1 LFYNK
6 PNKRGTQIVLRIQ
19 LYIEYDGTEYAGWQ
33 RQENALSVQ
42 QVVEECLSKLT
53 GEAIT
58 ITGAG
63 RTDAG
68 VHAAFQAAHF
78 DTDAKIPA
86 ERFAYALNFTLPPS
100 IRIKKSI
107 AVPDDF
113 HARYSAKSKWYRYTV
128 YNHPHASAL
137 NRQTNYHMRDP
148 LDTASMDEAARCMA
162 GTHDFA
168 AFAASGAVQKTTIRT
183 VYDTRV
189 TREGDFVYIDIKGS
203 GFLYNM
209 VRIFAGTLIEIG
221 RHRMDITAIQKM
233 IDTGDRLEGGPTA
246 PARGLMLMRV
256 YYEWD
261 EDKYSGWGNG

>member
-1 LFYNK
+1 M
-6 PNKRGTQIVLRIQ
+6 GRIL

-42 QVVEECLSKLT
+42 QVVEECLAKLT
-53 GEAIT
+53 GETIA

-78 DTDAKIPA
+78 DTDSKIPPD
-86 ERFAYALNFTLPPS
+86 RFAYALNFILPPS

-107 AVPDDF
+107 VVACDF
-113 HARYSAKSKWYRYTV
+113 HARYSAAAKWYRYTV

-137 NRQTNYHMRDP
+137 NRRTNYHVRDP
-148 LDTASMDEAARCMA
+148 LDIETMNDAAKDMI

-168 AFAASGAVQKTTIRT
+168 AFAASGAAQKTTVRT
-183 VYDTRV
+183 IYDARTAAD
-189 TREGDFVYIDIKGS
+189 GDYAYIDIKGS

-221 RHRMDITAIQKM
+221 RHRMGADTIQKM
-233 IDTGDRLEGGPTA
+233 ITSCDRLAGGPTA
-246 PARGLMLMRV
+246 PARGLTLMKV
-256 YYEWD
+256 YYEFD
-261 EDKYSGWGNG
+261 EDRFTLFNR

>member
-1 LFYNK
+1 M
-6 PNKRGTQIVLRIQ
+6 GRIL

-42 QVVEECLSKLT
+42 QVVEECLAKLT
-53 GEAIT
+53 GESIT

-78 DTDAKIPA
+78 DSDSKIPPD
-86 ERFAYALNFTLPPS
+86 RFAYALNFILPPS
-100 IRIKKSI
+100 IRIKKSM

-113 HARYSAKSKWYRYTV
+113 HARYSAAAKWYRYTV

-137 NRQTNYHMRDP
+137 NRMTNYHVRDL
-148 LDTASMDEAARCMA
+148 LDVEMMDKTAKDMA

-168 AFAASGAVQKTTIRT
+168 AFAASGAVQKTTVRT
-183 VYDTRV
+183 VYDARTV
-189 TREGDFVYIDIKGS
+189 KDGDFVYIDIKGN

-209 VRIFAGTLIEIG
+209 VRIFSGTLIEIG
-221 RHRMDITAIQKM
+221 RHRIDPDAIKNM
-233 IDTGDRLEGGPTA
+233 IETKDRLAGGPTA
-246 PARGLMLMRV
+246 PARGLTLMKV
-256 YYEWD
+256 YYEFD
-261 EDKYSGWGNG
+261 EDRFIPFNS